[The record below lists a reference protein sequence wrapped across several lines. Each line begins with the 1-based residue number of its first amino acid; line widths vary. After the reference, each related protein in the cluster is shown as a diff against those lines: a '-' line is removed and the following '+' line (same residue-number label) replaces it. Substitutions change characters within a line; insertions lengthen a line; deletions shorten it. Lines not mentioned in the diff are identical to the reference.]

1 MGFRGVINVI
11 LRKQIEMSR
20 SFSLFQP
27 PPPPSPPNNYKM
39 FTRHY
44 FFKFFLFFLM
54 HRLLPY
60 PKKKNFWKKK
70 RLPST
75 LDMEPSPSTWNPRP
89 STLDKK
95 IDSADPLSTPTP
107 LPMVHPSIEAAK
119 ECLTITVPSTPS
131 PPSPPS
137 LYHGGGMNLRVRARG
152 ESPSLI

>member
-20 SFSLFQP
+20 SFSLVQPEP
-27 PPPPSPPNNYKM
+27 PPPPPPPPNNYKM
-39 FTRHY
+39 FTRHF

-95 IDSADPLSTPTP
+95 IDSFRSKRFLFP
-107 LPMVHPSIEAAK
+107 LPLFCYA
-119 ECLTITVPSTPS
+119 LVPTFSKTSGGNSCSVGYPRRFST
-131 PPSPPS
+131 
-137 LYHGGGMNLRVRARG
+137 
-152 ESPSLI
+152 